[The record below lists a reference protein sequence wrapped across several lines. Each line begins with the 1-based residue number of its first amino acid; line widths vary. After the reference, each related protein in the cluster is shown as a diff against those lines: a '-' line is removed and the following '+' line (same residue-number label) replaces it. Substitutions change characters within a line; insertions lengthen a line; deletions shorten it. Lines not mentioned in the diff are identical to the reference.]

1 MLVSHTSYE
10 EEKIPY
16 LRKFAQNIRNNDE
29 GP

>member
-1 MLVSHTSYE
+1 MLTSNTSYE

-16 LRKFAQNIRNNDE
+16 TRKFAQNIRDNNE